1 MDDFVVQY
9 SADGTNIPAYAKAKL
24 ITPTEPDNSH
34 DGIIELDEHTY
45 FSWHRPTLLNKTVK
59 FSERVCAM
67 ELLKDLLL
75 VLGRIYTIYPLL
87 LGVTLFMGRRSI
99 GELPVFDYIIILSL
113 GSVIG
118 ADIADPKI
126 EHIHTAFAIVA
137 IGVLQKIASVL
148 HVKSRRIGKWITF
161 EPMIVVKDGKFIYP
175 NLKKPDTP
183 SITFCKCCARSRY
196 LT

>member
-1 MDDFVVQY
+1 
-9 SADGTNIPAYAKAKL
+9 
-24 ITPTEPDNSH
+24 
-34 DGIIELDEHTY
+34 
-45 FSWHRPTLLNKTVK
+45 
-59 FSERVCAM
+59 M

-126 EHIHTAFAIVA
+126 EHIHTAFAIVV
-137 IGVLQKIASVL
+137 IGVLQK
-148 HVKSRRIGKWITF
+148 
-161 EPMIVVKDGKFIYP
+161 
-175 NLKKPDTP
+175 
-183 SITFCKCCARSRY
+183 
-196 LT
+196 